1 MIAEYVSI
9 AHPDRMA
16 DLMAAK
22 LITYLQTSPSVH
34 AAIEV
39 MCVNKTVIFAG
50 ESNVKVNNKL
60 LKTVVKE
67 VMEDCGYERKM
78 DFKDGVDYVSSKE
91 IKIKN
96 LINKQSEDIAKS
108 TTDKA
113 ENSGWNDQGIF
124 FGSCDLS
131 VPNGQTISKY
141 LSQSFG
147 EFLFKKAKQSKVFG
161 TDIKVLMETVDSFI
175 ERVVVAIPCK
185 KESSFIKAK
194 VKMFFLEWAA
204 EVKRD
209 YDITINVDPSFFEV
223 NTSGI
228 FVKHGMIAD
237 TGLTG
242 RKIAINCLDT
252 DYKNGGGSM
261 IKPWHSA
268 DLLIPLYLRDL
279 SASKYNGKHLMATTT
294 IGTNFLNIFD
304 FETEELLEVVNINPI
319 SIADTYNLFDE
330 NTFYNLVK
338 ENFTKSV

>member
-50 ESNVKVNNKL
+50 ESNVKADKKL
-60 LKTVVKE
+60 LKKVVKE

-78 DFKDGVDYVSSKE
+78 DFKDGVNYVSSKK

-108 TTDKA
+108 TTDKLKD
-113 ENSGWNDQGIF
+113 SGWNDQGIF
-124 FGSCDLS
+124 FGSCDLLTQG
-131 VPNGQTISKY
+131 GQNVCKF

-147 EFLFKKAKQSKVFG
+147 DFLFEKAKQSKVFG
-161 TDIKVLMETVDSFI
+161 TDIKVLMEGVGSFI
-175 ERVVVAIPCK
+175 QRVVVAIPCK
-185 KESSFIKAK
+185 KSLSFVKSKI
-194 VKMFFLEWAA
+194 KMFFFEWAL
-204 EVKRD
+204 EVKKT
-209 YDITINVDPSFFEV
+209 YGITVNVNPSFFEV
-223 NTSGI
+223 NTSGV

-242 RKIAINCLDT
+242 RKTAINCLDV

-279 SASKYNGKHLMATTT
+279 SATKYDAKSLMATTS
-294 IGTNFLNIFD
+294 IGTNYLNVFD
-304 FETEELLEVVNINPI
+304 SETEEMLEVVNISPI
-319 SIADTYNLFDE
+319 NIANAYNLFDGK
-330 NTFYNLVK
+330 TFYNLVK
-338 ENFTKSV
+338 ENFLKK

>member
-50 ESNVKVNNKL
+50 ESNVKVNKKL

-78 DFKDGVDYVSSKE
+78 DFKDGVDYVSSKK

-108 TTDKA
+108 TTDKSKD
-113 ENSGWNDQGIF
+113 SGWNDQGIF

-131 VPNGQTISKY
+131 IPGGQNVCKF

-161 TDIKVLMETVDSFI
+161 TDIKVLMEGVDFFI
-175 ERVVVAIPCK
+175 ERVIIAIPCK
-185 KESSFIKAK
+185 KSLSFAK
-194 VKMFFLEWAA
+194 SEIKMFFFEWAL
-204 EVKRD
+204 EMKKT
-209 YDITINVDPSFFEV
+209 YGITVNVNPSFFEV

-242 RKIAINCLDT
+242 RKTAINCLDV

-279 SASKYNGKHLMATTT
+279 SASKYNEKSLMATTS
-294 IGTNFLNIFD
+294 IGTNYLNVFD
-304 FETEELLEVVNINPI
+304 FETEELLDVIKISPI
-319 SIADTYNLFDE
+319 SIANAYNLFDGR
-330 NTFYNLVK
+330 TFYNLVK
-338 ENFTKSV
+338 ENFLKK

>member
-1 MIAEYVSI
+1 MITEYVSI
-9 AHPDRMA
+9 AHPDRMS

-50 ESNVKVNNKL
+50 ESNVKVSKKL
-60 LKTVVKE
+60 LKKVVKE

-78 DFKDGVDYVSSKE
+78 DFKDGVDYVSSKK

-131 VPNGQTISKY
+131 VQNGQTISKY

-185 KESSFIKAK
+185 KEASFVKAK
-194 VKMFFLEWAA
+194 VKMFFLEWATQ
-204 EVKRD
+204 ERD
-209 YDITINVDPSFFEV
+209 YGITINVDPSFFEV
-223 NTSGI
+223 NTSGV

-279 SASKYNGKHLMATTT
+279 SASKYNGKHLMATAS

-304 FETEELLEVVNINPI
+304 SETEELLNVVNIAPI
-319 SIADTYNLFDE
+319 SIANSYNLFDG
-330 NTFYNLVK
+330 NTFYNLTK
-338 ENFTKSV
+338 TNFTERV

>member
-50 ESNVKVNNKL
+50 ESNVKADKKL
-60 LKTVVKE
+60 LKKVVKE

-78 DFKDGVDYVSSKE
+78 DFKDGVDYVSSKK

-108 TTDKA
+108 TTDKSKD
-113 ENSGWNDQGIF
+113 SGWNDQGIF
-124 FGSCDLS
+124 FGSCDLLTQG
-131 VPNGQTISKY
+131 GQNVCKF

-147 EFLFKKAKQSKVFG
+147 DFLFEKAKQSKVFG
-161 TDIKVLMETVDSFI
+161 TDIKVLMEGFDSFI
-175 ERVVVAIPCK
+175 QRVVVAIPCK
-185 KESSFIKAK
+185 KSLSFVKSKI
-194 VKMFFLEWAA
+194 KMFFFEWAL
-204 EVKRD
+204 EMKKT
-209 YDITINVDPSFFEV
+209 YGITVNLDPSFFEV
-223 NTSGI
+223 NTSGV
-228 FVKHGMIAD
+228 FVKHGMVAD

-242 RKIAINCLDT
+242 RKTAINCLDV

-279 SASKYNGKHLMATTT
+279 SASKYNEKSLMATTS
-294 IGTNFLNIFD
+294 IGTNYLNVFD
-304 FETEELLEVVNINPI
+304 SETEELLDVVEISPINIAN
-319 SIADTYNLFDE
+319 AYNLFDGK
-330 NTFYNLVK
+330 TFYNLVK
-338 ENFTKSV
+338 ENFLKK

>member
-39 MCVNKTVIFAG
+39 VCVNKTVIFAG
-50 ESNVKVNNKL
+50 ESNVKVDKKL
-60 LKTVVKE
+60 LKKVVKE

-78 DFKDGVDYVSSKE
+78 DFEDGVDYVSSKK

-131 VPNGQTISKY
+131 TPTGQNITKY

-147 EFLFKKAKQSKVFG
+147 DFLFKKAKQSKVFG

-175 ERVVVAIPCK
+175 QRVVVAIPCK
-185 KESSFIKAK
+185 KSSVFAESMI
-194 VKMFFLEWAA
+194 KMFFLEWAI
-204 EVKRD
+204 EVKSS
-209 YDITINVDPSFFEV
+209 YGITVNADPSYFEV

-242 RKIAINCLDT
+242 RKIAVNCLDT

-261 IKPWHSA
+261 VKPWHSA
-268 DLLIPLYLRDL
+268 DLLIPFYLRDL
-279 SASKYNGKHLMATTT
+279 SGSKYIGKSLMATAS
-294 IGTNFLNIFD
+294 IGTNFLSIFD
-304 FETEELLEVVNINPI
+304 SETEELLDVVSVDPI
-319 SIADTYNLFDE
+319 SIANTYNLFDGK
-330 NTFYNLVK
+330 TFYNIVK
-338 ENFTKSV
+338 GNFAEWI

>member
-50 ESNVKVNNKL
+50 ESNVKVNKKL

-78 DFKDGVDYVSSKE
+78 DFKDGVDYVSSKK

-108 TTDKA
+108 TTDKSKD
-113 ENSGWNDQGIF
+113 SGWNDQGIF

-131 VPNGQTISKY
+131 IPGGQNVCKF

-161 TDIKVLMETVDSFI
+161 TDIKVLMEGVDFFI
-175 ERVVVAIPCK
+175 ERVIIAIPCK
-185 KESSFIKAK
+185 KSLSFAK
-194 VKMFFLEWAA
+194 SEIKMFFFEWAL
-204 EVKRD
+204 EMKKT
-209 YDITINVDPSFFEV
+209 YGITVNVNPSFFEV

-242 RKIAINCLDT
+242 RKTAINCLDV

-279 SASKYNGKHLMATTT
+279 SASKYNEKSLMATTS
-294 IGTNFLNIFD
+294 IGTNFLNVFD
-304 FETEELLEVVNINPI
+304 FETEELLDVIRISPI
-319 SIADTYNLFDE
+319 SIANAYNLFDGR
-330 NTFYNLVK
+330 TFYNLVK
-338 ENFTKSV
+338 ENFLKK

>member
-50 ESNVKVNNKL
+50 ESNVKVNKKL

-78 DFKDGVDYVSSKE
+78 DFKDGVDYVSSKK

-108 TTDKA
+108 TTDKSKD
-113 ENSGWNDQGIF
+113 SGWNDQGIF

-131 VPNGQTISKY
+131 IPGGQNVCKF

-161 TDIKVLMETVDSFI
+161 TDIKVLMEGVDFFI
-175 ERVVVAIPCK
+175 ERVIIAIPCK
-185 KESSFIKAK
+185 KSLSFAK
-194 VKMFFLEWAA
+194 SEIKMFFFEWAL
-204 EVKRD
+204 EMKKT
-209 YDITINVDPSFFEV
+209 YGITVNVNPSFFEV

-242 RKIAINCLDT
+242 RKTAINCLDV

-279 SASKYNGKHLMATTT
+279 SASKYNEKSLMATTS
-294 IGTNFLNIFD
+294 IGTNFLNVFD
-304 FETEELLEVVNINPI
+304 FETEELLDVIKISPI
-319 SIADTYNLFDE
+319 SIANAYNLFDGR
-330 NTFYNLVK
+330 TFYNLVK
-338 ENFTKSV
+338 ENFLKK

>member
-50 ESNVKVNNKL
+50 ESNVKVNKKL

-78 DFKDGVDYVSSKE
+78 DFKDGVDYVSSKK

-108 TTDKA
+108 TTDKSKD
-113 ENSGWNDQGIF
+113 SGWNDQGIF

-131 VPNGQTISKY
+131 IPGGQNVCKF

-161 TDIKVLMETVDSFI
+161 TDIKVLMEGVDFFI
-175 ERVVVAIPCK
+175 ERVIIAIPCK
-185 KESSFIKAK
+185 KSLSFAK
-194 VKMFFLEWAA
+194 SEIKMFFFEWLLEM
-204 EVKRD
+204 KKT
-209 YDITINVDPSFFEV
+209 YGITVNVNPSFFEV

-242 RKIAINCLDT
+242 RKTAINCLDV

-279 SASKYNGKHLMATTT
+279 SASKYNEKSLMATTS
-294 IGTNFLNIFD
+294 IGTNFLNVFD
-304 FETEELLEVVNINPI
+304 FETEELLDVIKISPI
-319 SIADTYNLFDE
+319 SIANAYNLFDGR
-330 NTFYNLVK
+330 TFYNLVK
-338 ENFTKSV
+338 ENFLKK